1 MEQQNR
7 TYLHHKP
14 SEQALE
20 VIKMVRQAYTYLHDV
35 VIGNAPPSRERS
47 EAITCLETSAMWA
60 IKAIVVNDPAS
71 IAEEL

>member
-1 MEQQNR
+1 MEQKLK

-14 SEQALE
+14 SEQAIE
-20 VIKMVRQAYTYLHDV
+20 VIKVIRQAYTYLHDV